1 MFSKLKKKWEKFK
14 AFFKDFFSEVEYTE
28 SELLVRK
35 KWEKNKYGKECAK
48 TIKGGYRK
56 WD

>member
-35 KWEKNKYGKECAK
+35 KWEKNKYGKEILLYLSNVHRCL
-48 TIKGGYRK
+48 
-56 WD
+56 

>member
-28 SELLVRK
+28 SEFLVRK
-35 KWEKNKYGKECAK
+35 KWEKNKYGKEHAK